1 MARRPTPALLFALG
15 LATSLPLLGSCGG
28 RQQERQAERERQEQ
42 QAREAARSRQ
52 LDAQVSRCKSQQE
65 KLQQLADQLASTQGA
80 LSRLAQRGYSPT
92 PRPQAPDPSVLERY
106 TISDQELELERHQE
120 ALRAWNAKEVARRQ
134 RWQADLASERAALNR
149 RLSSTR
155 QQMAAL
161 NPAVIRD
168 NAVQSEALATYLACD
183 RQELAQAPV
192 SGEAPASGQARVSS
206 SGADASARRP

>member
-1 MARRPTPALLFALG
+1 MARRPTPALLFALV
-15 LATSLPLLGSCGG
+15 LAAGLPLLGSCGG
-28 RQQERQAERERQEQ
+28 RQQQQAERERQEQ
-42 QAREAARSRQ
+42 QAREAARNRQ

-92 PRPQAPDPSVLERY
+92 PRPQAPDPSVLQRY

-120 ALRAWNAKEVARRQ
+120 ALRAWNAKEASRRQ

-155 QQMAAL
+155 EQMAAL

-168 NAVQSEALATYLACD
+168 NAVQSEVLATYLACD
-183 RQELAQAPV
+183 RQALAQ
-192 SGEAPASGQARVSS
+192 APASGQAPVSS
-206 SGADASARRP
+206 SGADASAKRP